1 MVAADKPTLEDPRA
15 PYKKFTYGGLRAQ
28 AAVGAAAL
36 KERYHFYRL
45 SVGNRID
52 AEIGDKSRPD
62 EKWDIIA
69 EIPDLTGKVAI
80 VTGANSPQGIGY
92 HIAHQL
98 AIKGARVY
106 VGARST
112 EKSQNAI
119 DGMLQSTL
127 SLDSER
133 LVLLAMD
140 LNDFQQVQNTARGIL
155 EREERLDILVN
166 NATRMSMPLHK
177 DQHGISIS
185 FGTNF
190 LGPYL
195 FTTEL
200 LPLLKK
206 TARLTPGVRIINVS
220 SRVHLALPTGIR
232 FNSLDDFNR
241 DFGSED
247 DHQSNRL
254 RYGLSKLAMVLFSKE
269 IQRRA
274 NEEGIPL
281 LAMSMHPGGV
291 RTDGVTKY
299 FGESNERLKDLLTP
313 LDGALTPLFAAAHP
327 LPFIER
333 ERYGGAYLVPFGGIG
348 DTSQDGENERL
359 AKDMWGTSERV
370 LQDVLNPDP

>member
-1 MVAADKPTLEDPRA
+1 MD
-15 PYKKFTYGGLRAQ
+15 
-28 AAVGAAAL
+28 
-36 KERYHFYRL
+36 
-45 SVGNRID
+45 N
-52 AEIGDKSRPD
+52 
-62 EKWDIIA
+62 KWDIIA

-98 AIKGARVY
+98 AIKGAKVY
-106 VGARST
+106 VGARNR

-119 DGMLQSTL
+119 DEMLQSTP
-127 SLDSER
+127 SLVHER
-133 LVLLAMD
+133 LVPLAMD
-140 LNDFQQVQNTARGIL
+140 LNDFQQVQRTARGIL

-200 LPLLKK
+200 LPLLKM
-206 TARLTPGVRIINVS
+206 TARQAPGVQIVNVS
-220 SRVHLALPTGIR
+220 SRVHLALPTGIQLS
-232 FNSLDDFNR
+232 SLDDFNR
-241 DFGSED
+241 DFGSQD

-274 NEEGIPL
+274 NEEGIPMV
-281 LAMSMHPGGV
+281 ATSMHPGGV
-291 RTDGVTKY
+291 RT
-299 FGESNERLKDLLTP
+299 
-313 LDGALTPLFAAAHP
+313 DGALTPLFAAAHP

-333 ERYGGAYLVPFGGIG
+333 GKYGGAYLVPFGDIG
-348 DTSQDGENERL
+348 KTSEDGDSEQL
-359 AKDMWGTSERV
+359 AKDLWDTSERV
-370 LQDVLNPDP
+370 LKDVLNAGL

>member
-1 MVAADKPTLEDPRA
+1 MD
-15 PYKKFTYGGLRAQ
+15 
-28 AAVGAAAL
+28 
-36 KERYHFYRL
+36 
-45 SVGNRID
+45 N
-52 AEIGDKSRPD
+52 
-62 EKWDIIA
+62 KWDIIA

-98 AIKGARVY
+98 AIKGAKVY
-106 VGARST
+106 VGARNR

-119 DGMLQSTL
+119 DEMLQSTP
-127 SLDSER
+127 SLVHER
-133 LVLLAMD
+133 LVPLAMD
-140 LNDFQQVQNTARGIL
+140 LNDFQQVQRTARGIL

-166 NATRMSMPLHK
+166 NATHMSMPLHK

-185 FGTNF
+185 FGTKYVISQGIVAGRDYVLMNVSF

-200 LPLLKK
+200 LPLLKM
-206 TARLTPGVRIINVS
+206 TARQAPGVRIVNVS
-220 SRVHLALPTGIR
+220 SRVHLALPTGIQ
-232 FNSLDDFNR
+232 FSSLDDFNR

-274 NEEGIPL
+274 NEEGIHMV
-281 LAMSMHPGGV
+281 ATSMHPGGV
-291 RTDGVTKY
+291 RT
-299 FGESNERLKDLLTP
+299 
-313 LDGALTPLFAAAHP
+313 DGALTPLFAAAHP

-333 ERYGGAYLVPFGGIG
+333 GKYGGAYLVPFGDIG
-348 DTSQDGENERL
+348 KISEDGDSEQL
-359 AKDMWGTSERV
+359 AKDLWDTSERV
-370 LQDVLNPDP
+370 LKDVLNAGL